1 MAKLN
6 EEFILDPKKQSSS
19 KKNHEYFTVLGDH
32 EFLDD
37 LGRPR
42 MDAENNKVLAKTS
55 TTDNYPTRYY
65 VKAGTYGKLFNPIGL
80 YSEGRQTKF
89 LSKIGRKEYEFKEVN
104 QRVFDYYVQFLT
116 TKNLAWLNN
125 AERELV

>member
-6 EEFILDPKKQSSS
+6 DNFILDRSKEQSTE
-19 KKNHEYFTVLGDH
+19 KNHEYFTVLGEH
-32 EFLDD
+32 KFLDN

-42 MDAENNKVLAKTS
+42 TDSETDKVFAKTS
-55 TTDNYPTRYY
+55 TTAQYPTRYY
-65 VKAGTYGKLFNPIGL
+65 VKSGTYGKLFNPIGL
-80 YSEGRQTKF
+80 YSEGRHAKF

-104 QRVFDYYVQFLT
+104 QKVFDYYVQFLT

-125 AERELV
+125 AEREMV